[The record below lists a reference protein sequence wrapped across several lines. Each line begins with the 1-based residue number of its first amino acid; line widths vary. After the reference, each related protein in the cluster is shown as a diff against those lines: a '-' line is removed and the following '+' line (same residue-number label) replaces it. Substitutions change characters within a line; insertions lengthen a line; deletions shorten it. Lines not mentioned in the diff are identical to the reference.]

1 MKEAIIQAVSSLPPE
16 VATLLLSAMPV
27 TEMRVSLPLALTVFH
42 LSFPTAITV
51 SVLGNILPIP
61 FLLWLLPPFIRLVE
75 QRIPV
80 LKRWMDRYFDYLKR
94 KHARVDVVGGVAL
107 GFVTLLPL
115 PGAGVWT
122 GCLLAVLFGLRPR
135 ASVPA
140 LVGGVIIEAVIIS
153 LIVQGSLQ
161 ALRFLI

>member
-1 MKEAIIQAVSSLPPE
+1 MIIQFFSMFPPE
-16 VATLLLSAMPV
+16 VATVLLAALPV
-27 TEMRVSLPLALTVFH
+27 TEMRVSLPLAITVFH
-42 LSFPTAITV
+42 LPVVTAVVT
-51 SVLGNILPIP
+51 SVVGNILPIP
-61 FLLWLLPPFIRLVE
+61 FLLWLLPPLIRFA
-75 QRIPV
+75 QAHMSW
-80 LKRWMDRYFDYLKR
+80 LKRLMDRYFSYLKR

-122 GCLLAVLFGLRPR
+122 GCLLAVLFGLRAR

-140 LVGGVIIEAVIIS
+140 LVGGIFIEAVLIT

-161 ALRFLI
+161 AFRFLI